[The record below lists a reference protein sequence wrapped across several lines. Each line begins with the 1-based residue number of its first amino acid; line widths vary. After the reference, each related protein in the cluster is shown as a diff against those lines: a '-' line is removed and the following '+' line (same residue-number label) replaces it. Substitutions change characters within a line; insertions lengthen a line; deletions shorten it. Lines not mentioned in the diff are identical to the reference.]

1 MDLKIILYILLIVL
15 LLLFY
20 AVLYLAYKTSKQNKI
35 INKPQEDYG
44 DSLVIIESAQKQAN
58 AIVEKAVESAKHILF
73 ETEYVKQD
81 ITKEMQDSLQKVAE
95 ETIKMVQGR
104 SSESE
109 KEFRAVVDEIKQEFA
124 KEATSKLSAIE
135 QVTKEETDDFKE
147 ILRRET
153 ISSQEFIGKK
163 IGEDFVEV
171 QKEIDTY
178 KKIRLSEIDKTI
190 EAITKQVVKETLGA
204 SLTLPIQEDLV
215 LASLENAKKTGL
227 FKTLEEQSIV
237 PPTPPASEFTM
248 PSEKSVLTEEKN
260 NG

>member
-1 MDLKIILYILLIVL
+1 MDLKIIIYALLVA
-15 LLLFY
+15 LLFLFY
-20 AVLYLAYKTSKQNKI
+20 GVLYLAYRISKQNKI
-35 INKPQEDYG
+35 INQPKEDYG
-44 DSLVIIESAQKQAN
+44 ASLEIIESAQKQAN
-58 AIVEKAVESAKHILF
+58 AIVEKAVDSAKHILF

-109 KEFRAVVDEIKQEFA
+109 KEFRIVVDEIKQEFA

-178 KKIRLSEIDKTI
+178 KKTRLSEIDKNI

-227 FKTLEEQSIV
+227 FRTLEDQSIT
-237 PPTPPASEFTM
+237 PTTPPATEFTV
-248 PSEKSVLTEEKN
+248 PTEKAVIKEEGHN
-260 NG
+260 E